1 MVLLPNPQP
10 LQEMCS
16 QYWPASGEKK
26 QCGKYLSVELTEER
40 SYVDYVH
47 RDFKITFTDEVV
59 SGVINKAVCR
69 SVLVQQSKLIIQ
81 ISYSCFFAG
90 LSPP

>member
-1 MVLLPNPQP
+1 MCGAVHNPQP

-26 QCGKYLSVELTEER
+26 QCGKYLSVEMTEER
-40 SYVDYVH
+40 TYVDYVH

-59 SGVINKAVCR
+59 SGMINKLCAGPF
-69 SVLVQQSKLIIQ
+69 
-81 ISYSCFFAG
+81 SYNTAN
-90 LSPP
+90 